1 MEKEDKLYFISSV
14 RLSREHG
21 FGHEPDRYV
30 ADTLEEIMQKETEYF
45 GEGEFAAVRDG
56 RLMMYPYEEGRW
68 KIIGSVSS
76 ASTPRMITSKNAC
89 IWEKLPS
96 YNSFSEEY
104 LKEKTAEYKVRKNG
118 NKSN

>member
-1 MEKEDKLYFISSV
+1 MDKNDRLYFISSV
-14 RLSREHG
+14 KLSREPG
-21 FGHEPDRYV
+21 FGYEPDRYV

-68 KIIGSVSS
+68 RIIGNVSS

-96 YNSFSEEY
+96 YNSFSAEY
-104 LKEKTAEYKVRKNG
+104 LKEKTAEYKERRNG
-118 NKSN
+118 SKDN

>member
-1 MEKEDKLYFISSV
+1 MDKDALYFISSV
-14 RLSREHG
+14 RLSSEPG

-45 GEGEFAAVRDG
+45 GEGEFAAVRNG
-56 RLMMYPYEEGRW
+56 RLMMYRYEEEHW
-68 KIIGSVSS
+68 WIIGSVSS

-104 LKEKTAEYKVRKNG
+104 LKEKTAEYKVKKNG
-118 NKSN
+118 NRSN

>member
-1 MEKEDKLYFISSV
+1 MAIEVNKHGEKGWHAICSNCGCEF
-14 RLSREHG
+14 
-21 FGHEPDRYV
+21 
-30 ADTLEEIMQKETEYF
+30 TQEEIMQKETEYF

-104 LKEKTAEYKVRKNG
+104 LKEKTAEQKVRKNG
-118 NKSN
+118 NKNN